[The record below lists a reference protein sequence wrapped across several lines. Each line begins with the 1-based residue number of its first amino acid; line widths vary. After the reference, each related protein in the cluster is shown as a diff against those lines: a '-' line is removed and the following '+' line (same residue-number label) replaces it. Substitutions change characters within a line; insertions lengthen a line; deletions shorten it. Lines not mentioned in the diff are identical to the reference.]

1 MSSLIDL
8 ALVSDD
14 SLVYECS
21 AIPPIPTLGHN
32 GQLNWKL
39 RTQHTS
45 RLAWCYNNSD
55 FEKACR
61 QLNKVQWESLIREDD
76 VDLCSELAKQIY
88 GDNVSL
94 HPKSIGRKKTALAE
108 KEHSATHERA
118 ELSLLKSQ
126 KGQ

>member
-1 MSSLIDL
+1 MSPYDISSLIDL

-55 FEKACR
+55 FETACR
-61 QLNKVQWESLIREDD
+61 QLNKVQWDSLLREDD

-94 HPKSIGRKKTALAE
+94 HPKSIGRKRTLPWLK
-108 KEHSATHERA
+108 KSIVQHMRERNC
-118 ELSLLKSQ
+118 LF
-126 KGQ
+126 